1 MIYWKIKLKKKAK
14 NDSIK
19 RKKLEDIIKKN
30 PSSFSSFSILG
41 N

>member
-1 MIYWKIKLKKKAK
+1 MIYWKIKLKKKTK

-19 RKKLEDIIKKN
+19 RKKKLKDIIKKN
-30 PSSFSSFSILG
+30 PSSFSILG